1 MKPRCLV
8 IGGPTAAG
16 KSALALEVAQ
26 RVGAVLVSADAMQ
39 VYRGMDIGTAK
50 PDARERSLVQHFGL
64 DLIEPADS
72 FSAAAFLVEAE
83 RAFCLGKPVIV
94 VGGTS
99 LYLQALVRGLAPTP
113 EVDPGLRRELAALED
128 PWEELRAVDPALA
141 ARLHPNDR
149 MRVLRGLEVARQTGR
164 RLSDLHAE
172 HASSPDRVEA
182 VCRWVDRDDLD
193 ERIALRLAGMV
204 EKGYVNEVERL
215 LASGV
220 PRTVP
225 SMRTLGYRHLCDHL
239 LDRLPLHE
247 ALTRTQ
253 TDTRRFARKQRTWL
267 NTLRFE
273 PVDGASPG
281 ALDTLLRA
289 AEAAFAGAAE

>member
-1 MKPRCLV
+1 
-8 IGGPTAAG
+8 
-16 KSALALEVAQ
+16 
-26 RVGAVLVSADAMQ
+26 VLVSADAMQ